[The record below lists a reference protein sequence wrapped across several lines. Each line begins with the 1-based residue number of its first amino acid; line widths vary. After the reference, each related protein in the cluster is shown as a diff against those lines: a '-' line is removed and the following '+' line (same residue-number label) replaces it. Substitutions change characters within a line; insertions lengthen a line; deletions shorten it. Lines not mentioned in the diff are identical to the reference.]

1 MKGWIK
7 QNIIKLINSFNIS
20 SEKWGTPKGIVNA
33 EEYCRKNN
41 TSFKIIYAAKNVK
54 QSEPITLNNS
64 VHKIFKDE
72 YERTQNQSFVATIFG
87 GRVWGRN
94 GAVISDDD
102 LLLNDVSREFGA
114 YGGVFGD
121 KHSVFKQFKL
131 AKPTCINGTV
141 AVIAS
146 PGANNFH
153 HWLYDNIARLHL
165 IEEAGLLHTIDYFV
179 LDYESRPFQNEV
191 LQKLRIPVEKILNC
205 HDNWSF
211 HIKAKTLIIPS
222 LPSRLGVLSDW
233 TVDYLRKLLLPPI
246 QQTKLSK
253 RIYISRKKAP
263 TRKVVNE
270 TELFSYL
277 QDQGFVEYFAE
288 DYSLENTAI
297 LFSESE
303 FIVGVHGS
311 GLSNLAFASKGV
323 KVIDIIAPNH
333 VDPYYW
339 ILTGFQNGKYAY
351 FSGEGNTINEHK
363 DLVKEKVDEDILVDM
378 NSFKVLFENMNNL
391 S

>member
-1 MKGWIK
+1 MKGWLK
-7 QNIIKLINSFNIS
+7 KSLIKLINSFSKS
-20 SEKWGTPKGIVNA
+20 SEKWGTPKGIVNT
-33 EEYCRKNN
+33 EECCRKNN
-41 TSFKIIYAAKNVK
+41 AAFKIIYPAKNVN
-54 QSEPITLNNS
+54 QAAPITLTEN
-64 VHKIFKDE
+64 VHKIYRDE
-72 YERTQNQSFVATIFG
+72 YVRTQAQSFVATINN

-94 GAVISDDD
+94 GAVITPDD
-102 LLLNDVSREFGA
+102 LLVNDVSREFGA
-114 YGGVFGD
+114 YGGVFGF
-121 KHSVFKQFKL
+121 KHSIFKQIKL
-131 AKPTCINGTV
+131 ASVKYIDGTV

-153 HWLYDNIARLHL
+153 HWLYDNIPRLHL
-165 IEEAGLLHTIDYFV
+165 IKEAGLMDGIDYFV
-179 LDYESRPFQNEV
+179 MDYENLAFQNEV
-191 LQKLRIPVEKILNC
+191 LKKVGIPVEKILNC

-211 HIKAKTLIIPS
+211 HIKAKTLIVPS
-222 LPSRLGVLSDW
+222 LPSRLGVVSDW

-277 QDQGFVEYFAE
+277 QHQGFVEYFAE
-288 DYSLENTAI
+288 DCSLENTAI

-351 FSGEGNTINEHK
+351 FSGVGHVANESK
-363 DLVKEKVDEDILVDM
+363 DLVKEKIDEDITIDM
-378 NSFKVLFENMNNL
+378 NSFELLFERMNKL
-391 S
+391 

>member
-7 QNIIKLINSFNIS
+7 KSLIKLINSFSIS

-33 EEYCRKNN
+33 EEWSKKNN
-41 TSFKIIYAAKNVK
+41 AFFKIVYSSKNVK
-54 QSEPITLNNS
+54 QEEPVVIKGT
-64 VHKIFKDE
+64 VHKIFRDE
-72 YERTQNQSFVATIFG
+72 FERTQSQAFVAKIEE

-94 GAVISDDD
+94 GAVITTDD
-102 LLLNDVSREFGA
+102 LLVNDVSREFGA
-114 YGGVFGD
+114 YGGVFGFE
-121 KHSVFKQFKL
+121 HSIFKQIKL
-131 AKPTCINGTV
+131 AAVKYIDGTV

-153 HWLYDNIARLHL
+153 HWLYDNIPRLHL
-165 IEEAGLLHTIDYFV
+165 IKEAGLMDGIDYFV
-179 LDYESRPFQNEV
+179 MDYENLAFQNEV
-191 LQKLRIPVEKILNC
+191 LKKVGIPVEKILNC

-211 HIKAKTLIIPS
+211 HIRAKTLIVPS
-222 LPSRLGVLSDW
+222 LPSRLGVVSDW
-233 TVDYLRKLLLPPI
+233 TVDYLRNLMLPLL
-246 QQTKLSK
+246 QQNKLSK

-270 TELFSYL
+270 TELLSYL
-277 QDQGFVEYFAE
+277 SKYGFIEYFAE

-297 LFSESE
+297 LFSEAE
-303 FIVGVHGS
+303 FVVGVHGS

-339 ILTGFQNGKYAY
+339 ILNGFQNGKYAY
-351 FSGEGNTINEHK
+351 FSGEGHVANESK
-363 DLVKEKVDEDILVDM
+363 DLVKEKIDEDITIDM
-378 NSFKVLFENMNNL
+378 NSFELLFERMNKL
-391 S
+391 